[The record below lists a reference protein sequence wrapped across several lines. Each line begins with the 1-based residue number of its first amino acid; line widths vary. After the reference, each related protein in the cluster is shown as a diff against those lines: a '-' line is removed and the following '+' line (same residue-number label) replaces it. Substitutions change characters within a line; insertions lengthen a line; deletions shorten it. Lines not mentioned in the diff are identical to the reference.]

1 MDKDKILDEIF
12 SNDPFGLLNVKPKS
26 SNNKTPDER
35 LLASFN
41 EIVDFIDKNGRE
53 PEPSSSNMLEFQLY
67 SRLKNII
74 EDNSKVIILKSHD
87 IYNILPELNENI
99 INEPRSKYNSKKEI
113 NSFDDIFEDEAFKE
127 MSTDEESLFVFN
139 HAPKHFEREEADFVA
154 RRKPCKN
161 FNEYEPLFKKVQQ
174 ELKEGKRSLIAFK
187 QDNLIEGEFYVHNG
201 VLLYLEKVDF
211 QKQVQNFQSGNR
223 IRKDGR
229 TRSIFENGTE
239 SQMLYR
245 SLYKILLAN
254 GKAVTATQEAVNEQ
268 LQNNFNNITEED
280 EESGFIYILKSLSKN
295 EKISS
300 IENLYKIGFST
311 IPIEERIK
319 NAEKEPTYL
328 MAPVKI
334 VSAYKCYNMNPQK
347 FEQLIHNF
355 FGKVCLNFDIYDEKR
370 NRHSPREWFIAPL
383 NVIEQA
389 IELIISGEIIKY
401 KYDNAMEI
409 ILNK

>member
-1 MDKDKILDEIF
+1 MDKDKILNEIF

-41 EIVDFIDKNGRE
+41 EIIDFIDKNGRE
-53 PEPSSSNMLEFQLY
+53 PESTASNILEFQLY

-99 INEPRSKYNSKKEI
+99 VNEPKPEYSSKVEI
-113 NSFDDIFEDEAFKE
+113 NSLDDIFEDESFKE
-127 MSTDEESLFVFN
+127 MTTDEERLFVFN
-139 HAPKHFEREEADFVA
+139 HTPKHFEREEADFVA

-161 FNEYEPLFKKVQQ
+161 FHEYEPLFKQVQQ
-174 ELKEGKRSLIAFK
+174 EIKEGKRSLIAFK

-223 IRKDGR
+223 IRIDGR

-245 SLYKILLAN
+245 SLYKILLSN
-254 GKAVTATQEAVNEQ
+254 GKAITATQEAVNIK
-268 LQNNFNNITEED
+268 LQNNFNDITAED
-280 EESGFIYILKSLSKN
+280 QESGFIYILKSLSTN

-300 IENLYKIGFST
+300 IDNLYKIGFST
-311 IPIEERIK
+311 IPLEERIK

-334 VSAYKCYNMNPQK
+334 VSAYKC
-347 FEQLIHNF
+347 
-355 FGKVCLNFDIYDEKR
+355 
-370 NRHSPREWFIAPL
+370 
-383 NVIEQA
+383 
-389 IELIISGEIIKY
+389 
-401 KYDNAMEI
+401 
-409 ILNK
+409 